1 MSDVLPL
8 YYFLT
13 VHDIQSFLYLTVICW
28 AALQIIDN
36 AWRLG
41 IADIVLDGCRG
52 CLPAVHFH
60 VAAYSDRSAR
70 VDRGVCSVIWLPL
83 M

>member
-41 IADIVLDGCRG
+41 IADCSYTKLLGCR
-52 CLPAVHFH
+52 CRYLNLEW
-60 VAAYSDRSAR
+60 YQ
-70 VDRGVCSVIWLPL
+70 VDITIIP
-83 M
+83 